1 MGNNSALLRRSRLI
15 ELWLPRAFAPYGN
28 EALRLLQ
35 GGIELD
41 CVSIR
46 RIRSHQQLVAGL
58 AWLASDGPL
67 GSWALACI
75 MHEKWNSDRIVDRAK
90 HNCDKWQNLT

>member
-67 GSWALACI
+67 GSWALVPVPQREFVLCNGAVFTKSFSVSTTGI
-75 MHEKWNSDRIVDRAK
+75 
-90 HNCDKWQNLT
+90 